1 MSRYRYKFSMS
12 YLDVKSSQETPIR
25 VECIKSI
32 CVEHDYDNKNMPIML
47 MDLTLDK
54 NLVDDIILNA
64 KNNMFN
70 IFSYRYSVAGDQY
83 AERNFQGQFVYFLQE
98 DINYNKDIDYSS
110 TETEA
115 NGGIERN
122 DQYRNI
128 TIGLM
133 LKKNLD
139 DNKHSVN
146 DIVYNTTMINIVAA
160 ETANFEILIEPFTYN
175 NVIEQLVI
183 PPTETISKLLNHLNN
198 VSVFYDTKYRFFMDY
213 DTAYLLSSSG
223 DPVKRQNEKYS
234 SVVID
239 IRNITASDAFE
250 EGMKED
256 NTQNCYVIPIS
267 TKDSSY
273 VTNNVTDKD
282 FNNIKA
288 ILDSSKKQADLKSSS
303 VMNVITRFTNAAKT
317 INRAVSS
324 VTSKIS
330 NVGNELNRMKYELV
344 DDAETALETSVTIKD
359 VTVKLDNIFSRPG
372 ISVDNKNQAL
382 KDILEIYHEA
392 EDISNR
398 IQYLPDQYENIR
410 DKVFENVCNAGSFGS
425 YVNGVDY
432 INYSDNIGGL
442 NRLYK
447 NVTEGGAQ
455 NKVSIEEIFDPVSTK
470 YNDMED
476 RINRIIELIRGLPD
490 QVMPEGSS
498 SGGSE
503 GGETAEPIDVSDAKE
518 LIPELEALKPP
529 VRECAKRLEANT
541 TLLKSYPDM
550 CQSTATKCNVGI
562 EEIINTPNVLKEE
575 YTGSSAGS
583 YTSVYSTASAA
594 EKYNETKEKL
604 ATASIKGFSDF
615 GQAQLDRL
623 NNMGN
628 SILKDIKNGIDAI
641 GDLTNLGSTGVTE
654 VEVKIDVNSDE
665 YGQEK
670 VKLIRVPNDNANLL
684 KQMKSELELSAAKL
698 IVNKN
703 DLDSSVLTP
712 NKEYTVRNYDTR
724 SDKNGKFL
732 LSNKKEIYLREDD
745 TFILNTI
752 LIFRQIP
759 NSTV

>member
-425 YVNGVDY
+425 YASGVDS
-432 INYSDNIGGL
+432 INYSHNIGGL
-442 NRLYK
+442 IRLYK

>member
-32 CVEHDYDNKNMPIML
+32 CIEHDYDNKNMPIML

-70 IFSYRYSVAGDQY
+70 IFSYRYSVNGDQY

-175 NVIEQLVI
+175 NVMEQLVI

-303 VMNVITRFTNAAKT
+303 VMNVITRFANAAKT

-398 IQYLPDQYENIR
+398 IQYLPDQYESIR

-529 VRECAKRLEANT
+529 VRECAKRLESNT

-594 EKYNETKEKL
+594 EKYNETKERL
-604 ATASIKGFSDF
+604 ATTSIKGFSDF

-628 SILKDIKNGIDAI
+628 SILKDIKSGIDAI
-641 GDLTNLGSTGVTE
+641 GDLTNLGSTGATE
-654 VEVKIDVNSDE
+654 VEVKIDVNSDV

>member
-303 VMNVITRFTNAAKT
+303 VMNVITRFANAAKT

-684 KQMKSELELSAAKL
+684 KQMKSELELSSAKL

-703 DLDSSVLTP
+703 DLDSSILTP